1 MDPLLLVGTV
11 AAYPME
17 SLAIPDLERALPE
30 GEHLPEEESHP
41 DEEPLPEALCAMMM
55 TSFFMRLL
63 CFLALWRPDL
73 QEHWKSLQS
82 DKAFK
87 SEKTMMCSI
96 LGIIATLAGT
106 HIGLSGG
113 FKATSSTDYFNY
125 TLPASYSALF
135 ATFMFAFI
143 AILISSLSA
152 ISWLHA
158 DRHYAREQLEQGGYC
173 VVFYLLSI
181 VAPMFFVALS
191 LICFIC
197 ATLIAGFCS
206 QSTVG
211 RVVATLLLVI
221 CAIIAMLIGLVWK
234 SALDIA

>member
-1 MDPLLLVGTV
+1 MDPLLLVGMV

-17 SLAIPDLERALPE
+17 LPVNSDVESALQE
-30 GEHLPEEESHP
+30 G
-41 DEEPLPEALCAMMM
+41 EPLPEALHAMMM
-55 TSFFMRLL
+55 KSSMSLL
-63 CFLALWRPDL
+63 CSFALWSPDF
-73 QEHWKSLQS
+73 QDHWTSLQS

-96 LGIIATLAGT
+96 LGIITILGGILIA
-106 HIGLSGG
+106 LSGG

-125 TLPASYSALF
+125 TSPTSYLALF

-143 AILISSLSA
+143 AILMSSLSA

-158 DRHYAREQLEQGGYC
+158 DRHYAQKQLKQGGFC

-211 RVVATLLLVI
+211 RVVAELLLVI
-221 CAIIAMLIGLVWK
+221 CAIIMILMGLVRK
-234 SALDIA
+234 SALDIASSFSLSSP